1 MPKVDASLARTL
13 PPDDAYQ
20 ALRRP
25 FPLLEKLIAEG
36 YTGRKGKGGFYR
48 LNKADG
54 ARVKEAMNL
63 ATGDYAPADKPS
75 LASVSAA
82 RRGGARALVAHA
94 DKGGAFA
101 WAVMSQTLAYR
112 SEEHTSELQSLMR
125 TSYAVFC
132 LKKKKTTQQR
142 TNTTH

>member
-36 YTGRKGKGGFYR
+36 YTGRKAQGGFYR

-54 ARVKEAMNL
+54 ARVKEEMNP
-63 ATGDYAPADKPS
+63 ATGNYTPADKPS

-82 RRGGARALVAHA
+82 RRGRARALVAHHA
-94 DKGGAFA
+94 QGGAFT
-101 WAVMSQTLAYR
+101 W
-112 SEEHTSELQSLMR
+112 
-125 TSYAVFC
+125 
-132 LKKKKTTQQR
+132 
-142 TNTTH
+142 